1 MERKKIGTIKKG
13 ILENVQ
19 MVVLNGTPYYA
30 SYSIS
35 TNYRYKRNALHSSTD
50 QRRMFDRFE
59 EATKSVVIKGIT
71 YYALDLEKRGW

>member
-35 TNYRYKRNALHSSTD
+35 TNYLYKKSALHSSVD